1 MATLSSIAPLRGPS
15 VAAIWA
21 ALASPVVVVFLS
33 SNFVN
38 AGNLAFNMLF
48 SRWMGPALFG
58 DLALVLTI
66 KLALLGLL
74 GAVQMAVSRHVATHG
89 TRDDAHLVRLNQV
102 SFVAL
107 WCLTPLIMLLA
118 WAGGGEWLGMK
129 QPAILLIVLLS
140 LPFAAPLSILRGFV
154 HGRMDVIGILASANL
169 EMLVRLVGAVVFWKL
184 GFGAEGVAVA
194 IGLSIFAGWAAIA
207 GRLPSVQASAQP
219 TSPFI
224 GLICIAAL
232 PFAVLQAAQV
242 LLLDGDIFAAKM
254 LLDEVEAGHTA
265 ALTLFQRIEFFA
277 CFGLAA
283 VLLPKVAEAAA
294 QERSALRAA
303 APVMTVFAGVT
314 IGVIACVTIA
324 PTALI
329 TAMVGPDYVPVADLL
344 LLAAISA
351 SAFTFSY
358 LLATYLSALGDYRGI
373 WTMAAFVPLQLSAF
387 FITGEASGG
396 ASLNDLMIV
405 KAGCQGALAAGL
417 LGFLVLRTRSAA
429 KQNAAAKPSCGH
441 QS

>member
-1 MATLSSIAPLRGPS
+1 MATLSSIAPLWGTS
-15 VAAIWA
+15 AAAIWA
-21 ALASPVVVVFLS
+21 ALVSPVVVVFLS

-89 TRDDAHLVRLNQV
+89 TRDNVHLVRLNQV

-118 WAGGGEWLGMK
+118 WAGGGEWLGMQ

-154 HGRMDVIGILASANL
+154 HGRMDVVGILASANL

-194 IGLSIFAGWAAIA
+194 VGLSIFAGWAAIA
-207 GRLPSVQASAQP
+207 GRLPQAQSAAQP
-219 TSPFI
+219 TSSFI
-224 GLICIAAL
+224 GLIGKAAL

-254 LLDEVEAGHTA
+254 LLDEVEAGHAA

-294 QERSALRAA
+294 RKTSALRAA
-303 APVMTVFAGVT
+303 APVMAVFAGVT
-314 IGVIACVTIA
+314 VGVIACVTIA

-329 TAMVGPDYVPVADLL
+329 TAMVGPDYVPVAALL

-373 WTMAAFVPLQLSAF
+373 WMMAAFVPLQLSAF

-417 LGFLVLRTRSAA
+417 LGFLVLRTRAAA
-429 KQNAAAKPSCGH
+429 KQNAATRRSRAH